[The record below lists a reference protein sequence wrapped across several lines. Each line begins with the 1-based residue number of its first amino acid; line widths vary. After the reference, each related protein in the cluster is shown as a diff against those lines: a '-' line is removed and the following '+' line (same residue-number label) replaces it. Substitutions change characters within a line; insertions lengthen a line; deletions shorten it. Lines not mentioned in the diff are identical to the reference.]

1 MPVYEE
7 IEDFE
12 PISPKRMHDSS
23 PRNTLGNNHRNNHL
37 SELTSIK
44 DQVEFDRKK

>member
-12 PISPKRMHDSS
+12 PISPKKGDIS
-23 PRNTLGNNHRNNHL
+23 PRNTSLNARQKHL
-37 SELTSIK
+37 SELTSIR
-44 DQVEFDRKK
+44 DLEIDRKQ